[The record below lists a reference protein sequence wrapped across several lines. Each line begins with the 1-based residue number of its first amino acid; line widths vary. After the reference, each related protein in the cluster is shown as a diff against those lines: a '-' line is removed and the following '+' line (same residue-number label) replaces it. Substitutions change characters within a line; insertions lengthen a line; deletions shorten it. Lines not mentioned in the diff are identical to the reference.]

1 MVPGVRGKEMGLIIS
16 LPAKNDTVVAD
27 IKSVGRFLSITA
39 IYRNGGSL
47 IVRDQP
53 GFLFRFL
60 SGVLVGWC
68 WSWRARSC
76 VVTNN
81 TKIAGA
87 SYGRKLVLTPITR
100 PLWCSCGAV
109 PSGPHSHS
117 RTQANDASTILYL
130 HQREHGARF
139 IIERLKRVAFLL
151 SQQDRTHPFSLAR
164 THCLDPLPAQQMGHV
179 WELVSPAV
187 YSG

>member
-1 MVPGVRGKEMGLIIS
+1 MVPGAGGRDMGLIIS
-16 LPAKNDTVVAD
+16 VPAKKDAVVAD

-53 GFLFRFL
+53 IFLYHFL

-68 WSWRARSC
+68 WLWRARSC

-81 TKIAGA
+81 TKIARA
-87 SYGRKLVLTPITR
+87 SYGRKLVLTPITC
-100 PLWCSCGAV
+100 PEWCSRGAV
-109 PSGPHSHS
+109 TSGPHSHS

-130 HQREHGARF
+130 HHRELGARF
-139 IIERLKRVAFLL
+139 IMERLKSVAFLL
-151 SQQDRTHPFSLAR
+151 SQQDRTHIPSPWPELIVW
-164 THCLDPLPAQQMGHV
+164 THYLHNRWDMCG
-179 WELVSPAV
+179 S
-187 YSG
+187 